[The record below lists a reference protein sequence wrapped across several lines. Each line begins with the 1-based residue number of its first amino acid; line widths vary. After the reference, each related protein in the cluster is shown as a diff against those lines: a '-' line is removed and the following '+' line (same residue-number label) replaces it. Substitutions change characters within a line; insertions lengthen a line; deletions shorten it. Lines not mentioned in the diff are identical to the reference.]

1 MPAAP
6 QSSVSPLTPV
16 SRRAR
21 WVAIVP
27 LLAAAALL
35 IGLVGQWISEDIRT
49 TFISTSLGML
59 GSTMAP
65 DAASFPN
72 VIWPML
78 FRTVPVVVFAA
89 TMLVLFQL
97 FRRLAKGTVLDA
109 RNAQLVSRAGLGF
122 VIFAVLAMA
131 SNTLTTLY
139 LSMTNPDGPGIFT
152 IGFTTSDI
160 GAFAA
165 GFALWALGLVLGEA
179 AHIADDNASIV

>member
-1 MPAAP
+1 MPATP
-6 QSSVSPLTPV
+6 QSSASLLTHV

-35 IGLVGQWISEDIRT
+35 IGLIGQWISEDIRA

-59 GSTMAP
+59 GSTMVP

-72 VIWPML
+72 VVWPML
-78 FRTVPVVVFAA
+78 FHTVPVLVFIA
-89 TMLVLFQL
+89 TMLALFQL

-109 RNAQLVSRAGLGF
+109 RNAHLVSLAGLGF
-122 VIFAVLAMA
+122 VVFAITAIA

-139 LSMTNPDGPGIFT
+139 LSMTSSSGSGVLS
-152 IGFTTSDI
+152 IGFTATDI

-165 GFALWALGLVLGEA
+165 GFALWALGLVLSEA
-179 AHIADDNASIV
+179 AQVAEDHASIV